1 MWYRIAAMAA
11 LALLAGGCTQT
22 LTDMAE
28 QAPVNWSA
36 GAPKRV
42 VVIDPDVEL
51 SELTM
56 GGVSE
61 IRADWTRTGKDYLR
75 KDIAQTLAA
84 KQIETVDAAGLTDP
98 HEVQLVKLHQAV
110 GEAIVLDRLSP
121 LPTKEKNF
129 DWTLG
134 PGASALRDHYHGDYA
149 LFVVVRDSYSS
160 SSRFALQMGLAMLG
174 VGIPGGVQY
183 GFASLVD
190 LRSGRIVW
198 FNQMGNATGS
208 LKEEKSAA
216 DAVASLLKGLP
227 L

>member
-1 MWYRIAAMAA
+1 MAA
-11 LALLAGGCTQT
+11 LALLAGGCTRT
-22 LTDMAE
+22 LTATAE
-28 QAPVNWSA
+28 QTEVRWSD

-42 VVIDPDVEL
+42 LVIDPDVEL

-61 IRADWTRTGKDYLR
+61 VRADWTKTGKDYLR
-75 KDIAQTLAA
+75 RDIAQTLAA
-84 KQIETVDAAGLTDP
+84 KQIDTVDADGLTDP
-98 HEVQLVKLHQAV
+98 HEIQLVKLHHAV
-110 GEAIVLDRLSP
+110 GEAIMLNQLTP

-134 PGASALRDHYHGDYA
+134 PGAAALRDHYHSDYA

-160 SSRFALQMGLAMLG
+160 SSRFALQLGLAMLG

-208 LKEEKSAA
+208 LKEEKPAA
-216 DAVASLLKGLP
+216 EAVANLLQGLP